1 MLQVKSIFQKEIN
14 SNPYLLINFVFAFF
28 PFSFIFGTLIV
39 NLNFLLFCCL
49 GIFYLKSKI
58 LTTKYD
64 LSIKIIFLFFLAIF
78 LSTTINVINSQYFAG
93 DKSDLNLTRFV
104 KSILFFRFFLF
115 LIIIYLLNKYDI
127 LDFKYFFVTAAFASA
142 IVCFDIIFQYI
153 FGFNTIGF
161 KQPVS
166 STGIDEGKDLA
177 FWASRMAFNPRNSGF
192 FGDEYIAGGYIQR
205 FVFFAIFFTIL
216 LFKNKNYTKFIFIVI
231 TICFFGV
238 GILVAGNRMPLVLFI
253 FGLLLLFISKLKIK
267 KILFVSFL
275 VLAIIVKF
283 IISSSDEYKQIYHV
297 LIYNTKSMMYLPVIK
312 VWSQFQKVDV
322 ESPKIKNF
330 FYKTREVRF
339 ESYHERLFLTAV
351 DTWKFNKVF
360 GNGIKSFREVCH
372 KLRAM
377 PDVNMEEKM
386 FFRSTADKPKGFEN
400 TLAPEM
406 VSYFNKKNRLCSN
419 HPHNYYFEILTE
431 TGAVGLIIVSIIA
444 LFFIVFL
451 FKNNKLIQQ
460 VNVPNCILLSAT
472 ISLILE
478 TFPFKSSGSIFT
490 TNNATYLILIASIV
504 LSYKKILKIKIE

>member
-1 MLQVKSIFQKEIN
+1 MLQVKSIFRKEIN

-28 PFSFIFGTLIV
+28 PFSFIFGSLVV

-64 LSIKIIFLFFLAIF
+64 LSIKIIFLFFLVIF

-104 KSILFFRFFLF
+104 KSILFFRYFLF

-153 FGFNTIGF
+153 FGFNTIGY

-166 STGIDEGKDLA
+166 SSGIDEGKDLA
-177 FWASRMAFNPRNSGF
+177 FWATRMASNPRNSGF

-205 FVFFAIFFTIL
+205 FAFFAIFFTIL

-283 IISSSDEYKQIYHV
+283 IISSSEDYKQIYHV
-297 LIYNTKSMMYLPVIK
+297 LIYNTKSMMYYPVIK
-312 VWSQFQKVDV
+312 VWSQFQKVDE

-330 FYKTREVRF
+330 FYKGRKVRL
-339 ESYHERLFLTAV
+339 EPYHERLFLTAV

-377 PDVNMEEKM
+377 PEVNMEEKS
-386 FFRSTADKPKGFEN
+386 FTRSIAKFKKFEN
-400 TLAPEM
+400 TLAPDE
-406 VSYFNKKNRLCSN
+406 VKYFGKKNRLCSN

-431 TGAVGLIIVSIIA
+431 TGAVGLIIVSIIG
-444 LFFIVFL
+444 LFFVVFL
-451 FKNNKLIQQ
+451 FKNYKHIKE
-460 VNVPNCILLSAT
+460 VNVSNFILLSAI
-472 ISLILE
+472 ISLIIE
-478 TFPFKSSGSIFT
+478 TIPLRSSGSLFT

>member
-1 MLQVKSIFQKEIN
+1 MLQVKSIFLKEIN
-14 SNPYLLINFVFAFF
+14 NNPYLLINCVFAFF
-28 PFSFIFGTLIV
+28 PFSFIFGTLVV

-64 LSIKIIFLFFLAIF
+64 LSIKIIFLFFLVIF
-78 LSTTINVINSQYFAG
+78 LSTTINVINSQYFTG

-104 KSILFFRFFLF
+104 KSILFFRYFLF

-161 KQPVS
+161 KQPIP
-166 STGIDEGKDLA
+166 STGVGDEGKDLSY
-177 FWASRMAFNPRNSGF
+177 WASRMAFNPRNSGF

-205 FVFFAIFFTIL
+205 FAFFAIFFTIL
-216 LFKNKNYTKFIFIVI
+216 LFKNRNYTKFIFIVI

-238 GILVAGNRMPLVLFI
+238 GILVAGNRMPLFLFI
-253 FGLLLLFISKLKIK
+253 FGLLLLFMSKLKIK

-283 IISSSDEYKQIYHV
+283 IISSSEEYKQIYHV
-297 LIYNTKSMMYLPVIK
+297 FIYNTKSMMYLPTIK
-312 VWSQFQKVDV
+312 VWSQFQEVDV

-330 FYKTREVRF
+330 FYKTRKVRL
-339 ESYHERLFLTAV
+339 EPYHERLFLTAV

-377 PDVNMEEKM
+377 PNINMEEKA
-386 FFRSTADKPKGFEN
+386 FTHTGVKTKGFEN
-400 TLAPEM
+400 TLAPEE
-406 VSYFNKKNRLCSN
+406 VTYFGKKNRLCSN

-431 TGAVGLIIVSIIA
+431 TGAIGLIIVSIIG
-444 LFFIVFL
+444 LFFLVFL
-451 FKNNKLIQQ
+451 FKNYKHIKE
-460 VNVPNCILLSAT
+460 VNISNFVLLSAI

-478 TFPFKSSGSIFT
+478 TMPLRSSGSLFT
-490 TNNATYLILIASIV
+490 TNNTTYLILIASIV